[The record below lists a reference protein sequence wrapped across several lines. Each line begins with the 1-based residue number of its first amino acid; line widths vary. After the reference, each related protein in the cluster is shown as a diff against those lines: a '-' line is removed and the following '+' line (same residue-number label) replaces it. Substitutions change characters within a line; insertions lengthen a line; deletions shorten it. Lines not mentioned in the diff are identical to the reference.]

1 MFANYYEKAPFL
13 QVTVFSH
20 QGRLRLGINVGKMKI
35 NATSLMNMV
44 DNKLHEMIR
53 LQYYP

>member
-20 QGRLRLGINVGKMKI
+20 QGRLRFGIHVGKMKI
-35 NATSLMNMV
+35 NATTLMGLV
-44 DNKLHEMIR
+44 DSKLNEMIR
-53 LQYYP
+53 SK